1 MLIFFLKRNQFSY
14 FQSYKAYFLA
24 IYLAFFAWP
33 IADILGITSSEP
45 EFLRLATQAV
55 SSSGTIIALIWG
67 YVATKLYLYPETL
80 SIRRIFS
87 RPIRLIHLYYG
98 LYCVPMF
105 LALIFAWSDPASVVT
120 GSNQVTYVLEGVTKP
135 AAVTGSFLLA
145 IGLVIVVVFTS
156 YPLIVLSRRRALV
169 KDREVRKALLII
181 ATSFGVISL
190 TLVSAIA
197 LASFGYSILGVAN
210 FVSVLL
216 IMVAVQAFQKPTFLK
231 SFLGVVPSL
240 ESSPSAA
247 HYDQMILIHG
257 PGDDKFAPIAKYVN
271 EGMSQRERIVYF
283 YNGDVALVD
292 EGLSTEGVD
301 VTKMMLKGSLRVSPL
316 ASVYPKRG
324 ALDGTPLEAVQGLLA
339 EAKVLGND
347 GLRVVI
353 DYDDSVIRPI
363 GKFVQHL
370 TDSRWTSPDHHLHVL
385 MIFDSTA
392 FRGEEAALA
401 QLEGQV
407 RTLDLAETKNT
418 FSKAVG
424 VEHDDIAGKKLL
436 LEYDPQGNYDEIF
449 RSLLAENA
457 SNIERTVVFT
467 RTESPLY
474 RFARRQP
481 GAKIFVMTSRV
492 SYPKMESENLFLL
505 PTYDSS
511 LLLDALNKTI
521 EAYGGSRFTIIFDN
535 VSHFIFTLGPERTY
549 SLIRQ
554 SLELMISDRITAVFS
569 INSLAHDQKI
579 MSSFENL
586 FDVELIWEKGARNP
600 VVRKKQPIVS

>member
-1 MLIFFLKRNQFSY
+1 M
-14 FQSYKAYFLA
+14 
-24 IYLAFFAWP
+24 
-33 IADILGITSSEP
+33 
-45 EFLRLATQAV
+45 
-55 SSSGTIIALIWG
+55 
-67 YVATKLYLYPETL
+67 
-80 SIRRIFS
+80 
-87 RPIRLIHLYYG
+87 
-98 LYCVPMF
+98 PMF
-105 LALIFAWSDPASVVT
+105 LAFIFAWADPGSVVT
-120 GSNQVTYVLEGVTKP
+120 GSTQVTYVLEGVTKP
-135 AAVTGSFLLA
+135 AAVTGSFLLG
-145 IGLVIVVVFTS
+145 IGAVIVVVFTS

-197 LASFGYSILGVAN
+197 LASFGISILAVAN

-257 PGDDKFAPIAKYVN
+257 PGDDKFAPVAKYVN
-271 EGMSQRERIVYF
+271 EGISQRERIVYF

-292 EGLSTEGVD
+292 EGLSTEEID

-324 ALDGTPLEAVQGLLA
+324 TLDDTPLEAVQGLLA
-339 EAKVLGND
+339 EAKALGND
-347 GLRVVI
+347 GLRVII
-353 DYDDSVIRPI
+353 DYDDSIIRPI

-401 QLEGQV
+401 KLESQV

-436 LEYDPQGNYDEIF
+436 VEYDPQGNYDEIF

-521 EAYGGSRFTIIFDN
+521 EAYTGSRFTIIFDN
-535 VSHFIFTLGPERTY
+535 ISHFIFTLGPERTY

-579 MSSFENL
+579 TSSFENL
-586 FDVELIWEKGARNP
+586 FDMELVWEKGARNP
-600 VVRKKQPIVS
+600 IVRKKQPIVS

>member
-33 IADILGITSSEP
+33 FADVLGITSSEP

-87 RPIRLIHLYYG
+87 RPIRLIHLLYG
-98 LYCVPMF
+98 VYCVPMV
-105 LALIFAWSDPASVVT
+105 LALIFAWGDPGSVVT
-120 GSNQVTYVLEGVTKP
+120 GSTQVTYVLEGVTKP
-135 AAVTGSFLLA
+135 AAVTGSFLLG
-145 IGLVIVVVFTS
+145 IGAVIVVVFTS

-169 KDREVRKALLII
+169 KDREVRKALLLI
-181 ATSFGVISL
+181 AASFGVISL

-271 EGMSQRERIVYF
+271 EGISQRERLVYF
-283 YNGDVALVD
+283 YNGDVALVG
-292 EGLSTEGVD
+292 EGLSTEGID

-324 ALDGTPLEAVQGLLA
+324 ALDDTPLEAVQGLLG

-347 GLRVVI
+347 GLRVII
-353 DYDDSVIRPI
+353 DYDDSIIRPI

-401 QLEGQV
+401 KLESQV

-436 LEYDPQGNYDEIF
+436 IEYDPQGNYDEIF

-521 EAYGGSRFTIIFDN
+521 EAYIGSRFTIIFDN
-535 VSHFIFTLGPERTY
+535 ISHFIFTLGPERTY

-586 FDVELIWEKGARNP
+586 FDVELVWEKGARNP